1 MLRSVL
7 PLGFIAASRFF
18 GLFIILPVL
27 SLYALELDGANEF
40 LAGLTIGAYAIT
52 QMIFQLPFGSLSDR
66 FGRKF
71 MIFVGLIIFIIG
83 SLICAISTDIYTM
96 LFGRLLQGCGAVG
109 AVATAMISDLV
120 SEDKRSKAMA
130 MMGGMIGIAFAIS
143 MILSPLLS
151 REFGLSSL
159 FYLSIIV
166 TIFCIFLLFSAVPKE
181 PKIHHHDPKIP
192 LTKLLKQ
199 KDLAIMNLTNLMQKM
214 LMSCAFVAIP
224 IVLVKSLEYS
234 GDNLWIVY
242 LISMI
247 FGFLAMGMAGFL
259 GDGKGH
265 SKKLLL
271 IGVVLFIISF
281 IGFGVANSAVS
292 FIIFVVIFFIGF
304 NIHEPIMQSCA
315 SKFAK
320 SNQRGSALG
329 IFNSFGY
336 LGSFLG
342 GAVGGYLLH
351 SYNIT
356 ALAAVLAVLLA
367 IWLLILFQLS
377 DPRIFQIIRLKNA
390 DISILDSVNGIV
402 DRYKQN
408 GYSVVKFNSDIISRD
423 EVISILGVSNEELQ

>member
-1 MLRSVL
+1 MIRSVL

-52 QMIFQLPFGSLSDR
+52 QMIFQVPFGTLSDR

-71 MIFVGLIIFIIG
+71 MMLIGLVIFIIG
-83 SLICAISTDIYTM
+83 SFICALASDIYVM
-96 LFGRLLQGCGAVG
+96 LLGRLLQGCGAVG

-130 MMGGMIGIAFAIS
+130 MMGGMIGIAFALS
-143 MILSPLLS
+143 MVLSPLLS
-151 REFGLSSL
+151 REFGLESL
-159 FYLSIIV
+159 FYLCIAI

-181 PKIHHHDPKIP
+181 PKIHHHDAKIP
-192 LTKLLKQ
+192 LMQLLAQ
-199 KDLAIMNLTNLMQKM
+199 RDLAIMNLTNLMQKM

-224 IVLVKSLEYS
+224 IVLVRSLDYS
-234 GDNLWIVY
+234 SDNLWIVY
-242 LISMI
+242 LVAMI
-247 FGFLAMGMAGFL
+247 FGFVAMGMAGFL

-271 IGVVLFIISF
+271 IGVALFIASF
-281 IGFGVANSAVS
+281 IGFGVANSATI
-292 FIIFVVIFFIGF
+292 FIISVVVFFIGF

-320 SNQRGSALG
+320 ASQKGSALG

-351 SYNIT
+351 SFNI
-356 ALAAVLAVLLA
+356 AVLAGVLAVASA
-367 IWLLILFQLS
+367 IWLAVLFGLN
-377 DPRIFQIIRLKNA
+377 DPRIFKIIRLGNI
-390 DISILDSVNGIV
+390 DISKLDGVNGII
-402 DRYKQN
+402 DRYSQN
-408 GYSVVKFNSDIISRD
+408 GEILVKFNSKIISRS
-423 EVISILGVSNEELQ
+423 EIFNILGVKDEEL

>member
-304 NIHEPIMQSCA
+304 NIHEPILQSCA

-408 GYSVVKFNSDIISRD
+408 GYSIVKFNSDIISRD

>member
-304 NIHEPIMQSCA
+304 NIHEPILQSCA

-356 ALAAVLAVLLA
+356 ALAAVLAVVLA

>member
-1 MLRSVL
+1 MIRSVL

-408 GYSVVKFNSDIISRD
+408 GYSIVKFNSNIISRD

>member
-130 MMGGMIGIAFAIS
+130 MMGGIIGIAFAIS

-304 NIHEPIMQSCA
+304 NIHEPILQSCA

-408 GYSVVKFNSDIISRD
+408 GYSVVKFDSNIISRD

>member
-281 IGFGVANSAVS
+281 IGFGVANSAAS

-356 ALAAVLAVLLA
+356 ALAAVLAVGSA

-377 DPRIFQIIRLKNA
+377 DPRIFQIIRLKNT

-408 GYSVVKFNSDIISRD
+408 GYSIVKFNSHIISRD

>member
-234 GDNLWIVY
+234 VDNLWIVY

-304 NIHEPIMQSCA
+304 NIHEPILQSCA

-356 ALAAVLAVLLA
+356 ALAVVLAVVLA

-408 GYSVVKFNSDIISRD
+408 GYSIVKFNSNIISRD

>member
-304 NIHEPIMQSCA
+304 NIHEPILQSCA

-356 ALAAVLAVLLA
+356 ALAAVLAVVLA

-408 GYSVVKFNSDIISRD
+408 GYSVVKFNSNIISRD

>member
-1 MLRSVL
+1 MIRSVL

-304 NIHEPIMQSCA
+304 NIHEPILQSCA

-356 ALAAVLAVLLA
+356 ALAAVLAVVLV

-408 GYSVVKFNSDIISRD
+408 GYSVVKFNSHIISRD

>member
-234 GDNLWIVY
+234 VDNLWIVY

-304 NIHEPIMQSCA
+304 NIHEPILQSCA

-356 ALAAVLAVLLA
+356 ALAAVLTVVLA

-408 GYSVVKFNSDIISRD
+408 GYSIVKFNSNIISRD

>member
-304 NIHEPIMQSCA
+304 NIHEPILQSCA

-356 ALAAVLAVLLA
+356 ALAVILAVVLA

-408 GYSVVKFNSDIISRD
+408 GYSIVKFNSNIISRD

>member
-83 SLICAISTDIYTM
+83 SFICAISTDIYTM

-234 GDNLWIVY
+234 TDNLWIVY

-265 SKKLLL
+265 SKKLL
-271 IGVVLFIISF
+271 
-281 IGFGVANSAVS
+281 
-292 FIIFVVIFFIGF
+292 
-304 NIHEPIMQSCA
+304 
-315 SKFAK
+315 
-320 SNQRGSALG
+320 
-329 IFNSFGY
+329 
-336 LGSFLG
+336 
-342 GAVGGYLLH
+342 
-351 SYNIT
+351 
-356 ALAAVLAVLLA
+356 
-367 IWLLILFQLS
+367 
-377 DPRIFQIIRLKNA
+377 
-390 DISILDSVNGIV
+390 
-402 DRYKQN
+402 
-408 GYSVVKFNSDIISRD
+408 
-423 EVISILGVSNEELQ
+423 

>member
-109 AVATAMISDLV
+109 AVANAMISDVV

-304 NIHEPIMQSCA
+304 NIHEPILQSCA

-408 GYSVVKFNSDIISRD
+408 GYSIVKFNSNIISRD

>member
-96 LFGRLLQGCGAVG
+96 LLGRLLQGCGAVG

-234 GDNLWIVY
+234 ADNLWIVY

-304 NIHEPIMQSCA
+304 NIHEPILQSCA

-356 ALAAVLAVLLA
+356 ALAVVLAVVLA

-408 GYSVVKFNSDIISRD
+408 GYSVVKFNSNIISRD

>member
-247 FGFLAMGMAGFL
+247 CGFLAMGMAGFL

-356 ALAAVLAVLLA
+356 ALAVVLAVVLA

-408 GYSVVKFNSDIISRD
+408 GYSIVKFNSNIISRD

>member
-130 MMGGMIGIAFAIS
+130 MMGGMSGIAFAIS

-304 NIHEPIMQSCA
+304 NIHEPILQSCA

-408 GYSVVKFNSDIISRD
+408 GYSIVKFNSNIISRD

>member
-1 MLRSVL
+1 MIRSVL

-234 GDNLWIVY
+234 TDNLWIVY
-242 LISMI
+242 LISML

-356 ALAAVLAVLLA
+356 ALAVVLAVVLA

-408 GYSVVKFNSDIISRD
+408 GYSIVKFNSNIISRD

>member
-1 MLRSVL
+1 MIRSVL

-356 ALAAVLAVLLA
+356 ALAVVLAVVLA

-408 GYSVVKFNSDIISRD
+408 GYSIVKFNSNIISRD

>member
-224 IVLVKSLEYS
+224 IVLVKSLEYN

-304 NIHEPIMQSCA
+304 NIHEPILQSCA

>member
-304 NIHEPIMQSCA
+304 NIHEPILQSCA

-408 GYSVVKFNSDIISRD
+408 GYSIVKFNSHIISRD

>member
-304 NIHEPIMQSCA
+304 NIHEPILQSCA

-356 ALAAVLAVLLA
+356 VLAVILAVGSA

-423 EVISILGVSNEELQ
+423 EIISILGVSNEEL

>member
-1 MLRSVL
+1 MIRSVL

-83 SLICAISTDIYTM
+83 SFICAISTDIYTM

-304 NIHEPIMQSCA
+304 NIHEPILQSCA

-356 ALAAVLAVLLA
+356 ALAAVLAVVLA

-408 GYSVVKFNSDIISRD
+408 GYSIVKFNSDIISRD
-423 EVISILGVSNEELQ
+423 EIISILGVSNEELQ

>member
-234 GDNLWIVY
+234 ADNLWIVY

-304 NIHEPIMQSCA
+304 NIHEPILQSCA

-351 SYNIT
+351 SYNIM
-356 ALAAVLAVLLA
+356 ALAVVLAVVLA

-408 GYSVVKFNSDIISRD
+408 GYSIVKFNSNIISRD

>member
-234 GDNLWIVY
+234 GDDLWIVY

-304 NIHEPIMQSCA
+304 NIHEPILQSCA

-356 ALAAVLAVLLA
+356 ALAAVLAVVLA

-408 GYSVVKFNSDIISRD
+408 GYSIVKFNSNIISRD

>member
-166 TIFCIFLLFSAVPKE
+166 TIFWIFLLFSAVPKE

-199 KDLAIMNLTNLMQKM
+199 KDLGDCKNRYLDPITSRLTNP
-214 LMSCAFVAIP
+214 AFNYKEAP
-224 IVLVKSLEYS
+224 IDRFYNLNQNPQDNIFWNFAVNTDLEAKDNFKFTFDGIKVKE
-234 GDNLWIVY
+234 
-242 LISMI
+242 
-247 FGFLAMGMAGFL
+247 
-259 GDGKGH
+259 
-265 SKKLLL
+265 
-271 IGVVLFIISF
+271 
-281 IGFGVANSAVS
+281 
-292 FIIFVVIFFIGF
+292 
-304 NIHEPIMQSCA
+304 
-315 SKFAK
+315 
-320 SNQRGSALG
+320 
-329 IFNSFGY
+329 
-336 LGSFLG
+336 
-342 GAVGGYLLH
+342 
-351 SYNIT
+351 
-356 ALAAVLAVLLA
+356 
-367 IWLLILFQLS
+367 
-377 DPRIFQIIRLKNA
+377 
-390 DISILDSVNGIV
+390 
-402 DRYKQN
+402 
-408 GYSVVKFNSDIISRD
+408 
-423 EVISILGVSNEELQ
+423 

>member
-7 PLGFIAASRFF
+7 PLGFIVASRFF

-304 NIHEPIMQSCA
+304 NIHEPILQSCA

-408 GYSVVKFNSDIISRD
+408 GYSIVKFNSDIISRD

>member
-234 GDNLWIVY
+234 TDNLWIVY

-356 ALAAVLAVLLA
+356 ALAVVLAVVLA

-408 GYSVVKFNSDIISRD
+408 GYSIVKFNSNIISRD

>member
-71 MIFVGLIIFIIG
+71 MIFIGLIIFIIG

-224 IVLVKSLEYS
+224 IVLVKSLGYDS
-234 GDNLWIVY
+234 NNLWIVY

-304 NIHEPIMQSCA
+304 NIHEPILQSCA

-356 ALAAVLAVLLA
+356 ALAVVLAVVLA

-408 GYSVVKFNSDIISRD
+408 GYSIVKFNSNIISRD

>member
-1 MLRSVL
+1 MIRSVL

-304 NIHEPIMQSCA
+304 NIHEPILQSCA

-408 GYSVVKFNSDIISRD
+408 GYSIVKFNSNIISRD

>member
-7 PLGFIAASRFF
+7 PLGFIVASRFF

-304 NIHEPIMQSCA
+304 NIHEPILQSCA

-408 GYSVVKFNSDIISRD
+408 GYSIVKFNSNIISRD

>member
-234 GDNLWIVY
+234 TDNLWIVY

-281 IGFGVANSAVS
+281 IGFGVANSAAS

-408 GYSVVKFNSDIISRD
+408 GYSIVKFNSNIISRD
-423 EVISILGVSNEELQ
+423 EIISILGVSNEEL

>member
-130 MMGGMIGIAFAIS
+130 MMGGLIGIAFAIS

-304 NIHEPIMQSCA
+304 NIHEPILQSCA

-356 ALAAVLAVLLA
+356 ALAVVLAVVLA

-408 GYSVVKFNSDIISRD
+408 GYSVVKFNSNIISRD

>member
-304 NIHEPIMQSCA
+304 NIHEPILQSCA

-402 DRYKQN
+402 ERYKQN
-408 GYSVVKFNSDIISRD
+408 GYSIVKFNSNIISRD

>member
-304 NIHEPIMQSCA
+304 NIHEPILQSCA

>member
-304 NIHEPIMQSCA
+304 NIHEPILQSCA

-356 ALAAVLAVLLA
+356 ALAAVLAVVLA

-408 GYSVVKFNSDIISRD
+408 GYSIVKFNSHIISRD

>member
-130 MMGGMIGIAFAIS
+130 MMGGIIGIAFAIS

-304 NIHEPIMQSCA
+304 NIHEPILQSCA

-356 ALAAVLAVLLA
+356 ALAVVLAMASA

-408 GYSVVKFNSDIISRD
+408 GYSIVKFNSNIISRD

>member
-199 KDLAIMNLTNLMQKM
+199 KDLAMMNLTNLMQKM

-304 NIHEPIMQSCA
+304 NIHEPILQSCA

-408 GYSVVKFNSDIISRD
+408 GYSIVKFNSNIISRD